1 MVATPIRAHLTT
13 ADAADDQARSDPK
26 RRACPMTDSATLID
40 RVDVFGYDLTY
51 AHGDYVMS
59 SGRVVNILPSTV
71 VRITTRG
78 GIQGYGET
86 CPLGSTY
93 LPGFAGGAR
102 AALRE
107 LAPALIGTDAVNLA
121 AVNALMDATLRG
133 HEYAKSAVDV
143 ACWDILGRVANR
155 PVAMLLGGVLQTELP
170 LYVAVPL
177 GEPADM
183 AAFVER
189 ERAGGIHHFQLK
201 LGDTPER
208 DRDRVAAV
216 HAVTGPEDA
225 IIGDANGGWRRQDAI
240 IAARLLEGFDR
251 LRLEQP
257 CPTLEECLAVRRLS
271 TLPMVLDEVITDL
284 PTLVRAAAA
293 DAMDHINLKV
303 GRVGGLTK
311 ARLLRDAA
319 VELGLRLTIED
330 SWGGD
335 LVTAAVSH
343 LAAAT
348 PPASLFAVSYM
359 NDWTQEHI
367 AGYQPRSRDGVGP
380 VPDGPGLGIEVDV
393 EMLGAPL
400 ASFGR

>member
-1 MVATPIRAHLTT
+1 MG
-13 ADAADDQARSDPK
+13 
-26 RRACPMTDSATLID
+26 DSATVIE
-40 RVDVFGYDLTY
+40 RVEVFGYDLTY
-51 AHGDYVMS
+51 ALGDYVMS
-59 SGRVVNILPSTV
+59 SGRVVNVLPSTV
-71 VRITTRG
+71 VRITTRDG
-78 GIQGYGET
+78 LEGYGEA

-93 LPGFAGGAR
+93 LPGFGGGAR

-107 LAPALIGTDAVNLA
+107 LAPALIGFDAANLA
-121 AVNALMDATLRG
+121 AVSTRMDATLRG

-143 ACWDILGRVANR
+143 ACWDILGRAANQ

-177 GEPADM
+177 GEPAEM

-201 LGDTPER
+201 LGDAPER

-225 IIGDANGGWRRQDAI
+225 LIGDANGGWRRQDAI

-257 CPTLEECLAVRRLS
+257 CPTLEECVAVRGLS

-284 PTLVRAAAA
+284 PTLVRAAHA

-303 GRVGGLTK
+303 GRVGGLTR
-311 ARLLRDAA
+311 ARLMRDAA
-319 VELGLRLTIED
+319 VELGLTLTIED

-359 NDWTQEHI
+359 NDWTVEHI
-367 AGYQPRSRDGVGP
+367 AGYRPRSRNGLGP
-380 VPDGPGLGIEVDV
+380 VPEGPGLGIEVDTDR
-393 EMLGAPL
+393 LGVPL
-400 ASFGR
+400 FSFSR

>member
-1 MVATPIRAHLTT
+1 MG
-13 ADAADDQARSDPK
+13 
-26 RRACPMTDSATLID
+26 DSANAID

-59 SGRVVNILPSTV
+59 SGRVVNLLPSTV

-78 GIQGYGET
+78 GVEGYGEA
-86 CPLGSTY
+86 CPLGATY
-93 LPGFAGGAR
+93 LPGFGGGAR

-107 LAPALIGTDAVNLA
+107 LAPALLGTDAANLA
-121 AVNALMDATLRG
+121 AVNRQMDATLRG
-133 HEYAKSAVDV
+133 HEYAKSAVDI
-143 ACWDILGRVANR
+143 ACWDILGRATNQ
-155 PVAMLLGGVLQTELP
+155 PVATLLGGVLQVELP

-201 LGDTPER
+201 LGDAPER

-216 HAVTGPEDA
+216 HAATGPEDA

-257 CPTLEECLAVRRLS
+257 CPTLEECLTVRRVS

-284 PTLVRAAAA
+284 PTLIRAVQA
-293 DAMDHINLKV
+293 DAMDHINLKI
-303 GRVGGLTK
+303 GRVGGLTR
-311 ARLLRDAA
+311 ARQMRDVA
-319 VELGLRLTIED
+319 VRLGLRLTIED
-330 SWGGD
+330 AWGGD
-335 LVTAAVSH
+335 LVTAAVAH

-348 PPASLFAVSYM
+348 PPESLFAVSFM
-359 NDWTQEHI
+359 NDWTLEHI
-367 AGYQPRSRDGVGP
+367 AGYQPRSRDGKGP
-380 VPDGPGLGIEVDV
+380 VPTGPGLGVDV
-393 EMLGAPL
+393 STDMLGEPL
-400 ASFGR
+400 FTVSR